1 MTGAPMQDRP
11 INPWLKQALELG
23 PPILFFIAY
32 MRFQDTSL
40 TLGGREYDGFI
51 LVTAGFVPLLLVT
64 IAILWKLTGRISRI
78 QVFTAVMVVVF
89 GGLTVWLND
98 ERFFKMKTTLVY
110 GFFAVTLGI
119 GLLRGKGW
127 LKVLMGEMLPMS
139 DRGWLILSRRIAA
152 AFALM
157 AVANEVVWRTQT
169 TEFWVT
175 FETFVLPAVL
185 FVAFMA
191 NSKLLERE
199 SLSAGGAG
207 PGPDPKA

>member
-1 MTGAPMQDRP
+1 MPEKP
-11 INPWLKQALELG
+11 INPWLRQALELG

-32 MRFQDTSL
+32 MRLQDQSWTIA
-40 TLGGREYDGFI
+40 GRDYDGFI
-51 LVTAGFVPLLLVT
+51 VVTAGFVPLLLAT

-78 QVFTAVMVVVF
+78 QVFTAVMVIVF

-110 GFFAVTLGI
+110 GFFAAALGI

-139 DRGWLILSRRIAA
+139 DLGWRVLSRRIAA

-157 AVANEVVWRTQT
+157 ALANEAVWRTQS

-175 FETFVLPAVL
+175 FETFALPAFL
-185 FVAFMA
+185 FLAFMA
-191 NSKLLERE
+191 QSKLIERE
-199 SLSAGGAG
+199 SLSAGDAG
-207 PGPDPKA
+207 PGAGGGAS